1 MKQFMTLIVAIM
13 ATGAAADLRYTGLCY
28 DSPGQDVKVF
38 NKAATEKACTYYK
51 NRNTGSKQWD
61 QCPDCALENDQSL
74 LYYCKSEGQH
84 IGGDELSYYCGL
96 AGAAGSLAW

>member
-1 MKQFMTLIVAIM
+1 MKQFAALLVAAF
-13 ATGAAADLRYTGLCY
+13 ATGTLADLHYTGLCY
-28 DSPGQDVKVF
+28 DSPGSGVKVF

-61 QCPDCALENDQSL
+61 QCPDCTLLNDQSL

-84 IGGDELSYYCGL
+84 IGGDELNYYCGL
-96 AGAAGSLAW
+96 AGADGSLAW